1 MPKRD
6 EMGVKKLDYRGM
18 KQASGNY
25 EVVTNTDDI
34 SALLDVGIK
43 AMSGKPAKY
52 PATEEGLTAF
62 KNGIVNFFKYIDE
75 KNAELETIEGTSKL
89 IPDTEGMCSFLKISK
104 PTFYTYKRRGGE
116 WEDAIDLAMTTIAA
130 VKKQLSFNY
139 KIPTVLAVFDLCNN
153 HGYMNTSEFR
163 ISTQTTPEQEKT
175 ALLETKL
182 DESGLIWSEE
192 QQEYIPI
199 EDRGG
204 GEL

>member
-1 MPKRD
+1 
-6 EMGVKKLDYRGM
+6 
-18 KQASGNY
+18 
-25 EVVTNTDDI
+25 
-34 SALLDVGIK
+34 
-43 AMSGKPAKY
+43 
-52 PATEEGLTAF
+52 
-62 KNGIVNFFKYIDE
+62 
-75 KNAELETIEGTSKL
+75 
-89 IPDTEGMCSFLKISK
+89 
-104 PTFYTYKRRGGE
+104 
-116 WEDAIDLAMTTIAA
+116 MTTIAA